1 MADGGLSM
9 NKDADLENVT
19 RESAAPTLPFC
30 LFWMIPLA
38 GFLFAVACG
47 TPPQVTAGELLLL
60 DNQGQ
65 PVAVGEPLWEKA
77 LYYHEDDNA
86 TPYTGPIE
94 ATYTNGGKRML
105 AFVRNGQLDG
115 SSVVWFEDSNQEQW
129 NIKYESGSISGFKKY
144 DENGALLA
152 EYPEPSSTNVVT
164 TNTPP
169 IPPGTS
175 DVKLSMLEFG
185 GQFSLRDKEGFLV
198 EFSGTAIE
206 QWPNGKLKKRETFNE
221 GEHNGSVEWWHEN
234 GKQWYSATYIDGL
247 PEGRVEAWRPDGTR
261 EYVYTWEDGF
271 PSSKFTYASDGTKS
285 GTGVENDVG
294 TLIYFHPNG
303 NKKLEEVYEGNILAP
318 SKQIWYDENGKQ
330 IDPPPKPPEV
340 SSPGN

>member
-1 MADGGLSM
+1 M

-30 LFWMIPLA
+30 LFWIIPVA
-38 GFLFAVACG
+38 GLLFAVACG

-65 PVAVGEPLWEKA
+65 PVAVGGPLWEKA

-105 AFVRNGQLDG
+105 AFVRNGRLDG
-115 SSVVWFEDSNQEQW
+115 SSVIWFENGGQEQRIDYKAG
-129 NIKYESGSISGFKKY
+129 NITAFKKY
-144 DENGALLA
+144 DQNGSVIDQH
-152 EYPEPSSTNVVT
+152 PELS
-164 TNTPP
+164 TPP
-169 IPPGTS
+169 DGSNTLPPDT
-175 DVKLSMLEFG
+175 VKLSMLEFG
-185 GQFSLRDKEGFLV
+185 GRFSLRDSEGFRV
-198 EFSGTAIE
+198 EFNGVAIE
-206 QWPNGKLKKRETFNE
+206 QWPNGAMKRQENFKA
-221 GEHNGSVEWWHEN
+221 GQHHGSVEWWHEN
-234 GKQWYSATYIDGL
+234 GKQWYSATYIDGM
-247 PEGRVEAWRPDGTR
+247 PEGRVEAWRPDGNR
-261 EYVYTWEDGF
+261 EYVYTWDDGF
-271 PSSKFTYASDGTKS
+271 PSSKFTYALDGTKS

-303 NKKLEEVYEGNILAP
+303 NKKLEEVYEGNILTP

-330 IDPPPKPPEV
+330 VDPPSNPPEV